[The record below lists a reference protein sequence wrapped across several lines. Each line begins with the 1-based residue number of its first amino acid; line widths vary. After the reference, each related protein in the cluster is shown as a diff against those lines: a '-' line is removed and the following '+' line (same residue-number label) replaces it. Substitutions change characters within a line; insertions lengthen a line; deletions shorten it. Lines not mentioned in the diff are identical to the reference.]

1 MDTPYAIK
9 WSALL
14 LMFVFATY
22 MGGVGIVD
30 SIAGVVGALL
40 CVYKL
45 GKI

>member
-14 LMFVFATY
+14 LVFVFGSY
-22 MGGVGIVD
+22 MGVD
-30 SIAGVVGALL
+30 TIEALAGTVGALV

-45 GKI
+45 SKI